1 MDNSNKKNMA
11 LKLEQ
16 WLLAKQAGATL
27 PSPLRPVVHA
37 PATNRRTSS
46 LLAQETPIKTRRK
59 SFSRLTPQ
67 SDDDVHNKA
76 SSAAKPK
83 MSPSKRQSG
92 DGMML
97 LKPNQF
103 AIFVEEIDDENSKE
117 NQPVRASNVIRQDA
131 NRLNT
136 SLGVDKSHPS
146 ESKSISSTSRQQQCV
161 TTSEVR
167 EPASEISLSLSN
179 ICTDEPTPPATK
191 KSTHGTLSADNSV
204 TPGLRNRDSL
214 ATVHHHEKSIEISL
228 QEDLQAMMFLNSVLE
243 QKIIELEQTI
253 SRDRL
258 EQNEHGANRGKKHKA
273 ELKRLTQER
282 SNYEERANQM
292 MTEMGEQMLLLQ
304 NTAMGRIEVKLLT
317 ILTNLLHA
325 IIFFNLQHGV
335 NTF

>member
-1 MDNSNKKNMA
+1 MDTSNKNNMA

-16 WLLAKQAGATL
+16 WLLAKQAGASIPL
-27 PSPLRPVVHA
+27 PLRPVAHA
-37 PATNRRTSS
+37 PITNRRTSS
-46 LLAQETPIKTRRK
+46 LQGQETPIKTRRK
-59 SFSRLTPQ
+59 SFLRLTPQ
-67 SDDDVHNKA
+67 CDDDVSNRS
-76 SSAAKPK
+76 SSATKPK
-83 MSPSKRQSG
+83 MSPSRKLSG

-117 NQPVRASNVIRQDA
+117 NQPVRALNVTRQDA
-131 NRLNT
+131 NRLNA

-146 ESKSISSTSRQQQCV
+146 ETKSTNSILRQQQCV

-167 EPASEISLSLSN
+167 EPAPDISLSPPN
-179 ICTDEPTPPATK
+179 ICTDEPTPPSTK
-191 KSTHGTLSADNSV
+191 RTTHSRLSADKPV

-214 ATVHHHEKSIEISL
+214 ITVHHHEKSIEISL

-258 EQNEHGANRGKKHKA
+258 EQNEHVANRGKKHKA
-273 ELKRLTQER
+273 ELKRLTLER
-282 SNYEERANQM
+282 SHYEERANQM

-304 NTAMGRIEVKLLT
+304 NTAMDRIEVKYC
-317 ILTNLLHA
+317 ISEKNVVC
-325 IIFFNLQHGV
+325 NYS
-335 NTF
+335 